1 MREIKF
7 RVYDRVLGVMY
18 DKVASIVFDDN
29 MNIKEVVVVWN
40 DGIQGD
46 RYLPKRPED
55 IEIMQSTG
63 EKDKNGVDIYRGD
76 IVSYYYYGCD
86 YRLNKDTFFVIF
98 EDGFFKMKDI
108 KTGFVIFEDG
118 CFKVKDIKTG
128 ESECVGKWDEL
139 QVIGNIYE
147 NEELLK

>member
-1 MREIKF
+1 MREFKF

-18 DKVASIVFDDN
+18 KKVASIVFDDN
-29 MNIKEVVVVWN
+29 MNIKEVVVIWN
-40 DGIQGD
+40 DRIQGN

-63 EKDKNGVDIYRGD
+63 EKDKNGVEIYEGD
-76 IVSYYYYGCD
+76 IVSYYYYGDD
-86 YRLNKDTFFVIF
+86 YRLKKDTFV
-98 EDGFFKMKDI
+98 
-108 KTGFVIFEDG
+108 VIFEDG

-139 QVIGNIYE
+139 QAVGNIYK
-147 NEELLK
+147 NMELLI